1 MGLYNIHVRLHMTRF
16 RIRCIH
22 EIRNVSKTGSQ
33 TNKDIL
39 TKLIPKLLMIVVSIK
54 FKFEDLIPIIGR
66 DTAG

>member
-1 MGLYNIHVRLHMTRF
+1 MTRF
-16 RIRCIH
+16 RIRRIH

-39 TKLIPKLLMIVVSIK
+39 TKLIPKLLMIVVIIK

-66 DTAG
+66 DAAG